1 MKTSFKRL
9 VAAWLCLLF
18 LLSGCAS
25 DEIPPKNNP
34 SILTPDVLNQ
44 RITFSQASTW
54 KDDPIPTDSSSAT
67 APSFTAPDN
76 LTFISGQDVELLL
89 TFQNAP
95 TQDFDLL
102 LRFGANEDGYR
113 HFGEIHSDL
122 NGNQLSLLMSLPED
136 VCKALIPAV
145 HEVSLNLSVAQG
157 SDYSDVE
164 TVTTYLDCSVWEEQE
179 S

>member
-1 MKTSFKRL
+1 MKTQFKRL
-9 VAAWLCLLF
+9 VAAWFCLLF

-25 DEIPPKNNP
+25 DEIPSINNP

-54 KDDPIPTDSSSAT
+54 KDDPIPTDPSSAM
-67 APSFTAPDN
+67 APSFTVPDN
-76 LTFISGQDVELLL
+76 LTLVSGQDVELLL

-102 LRFGANEDGYR
+102 LRFGADEDGYR

-122 NGNQLSLLMSLPED
+122 NENQLSLLMSVPED
-136 VCKALIPAV
+136 VCKALIPAI
-145 HEVSLNLSVAQG
+145 HEVSLNLRVTQG
-157 SDYSDVE
+157 NDYSDVE
-164 TVTTYLDCSVWEEQE
+164 TVAAYLDCSVWEE
-179 S
+179 

>member
-76 LTFISGQDVELLL
+76 LTLISGQDVELLL

>member
-1 MKTSFKRL
+1 MKTQFKRL
-9 VAAWLCLLF
+9 VAAWFCLLL

-25 DEIPPKNNP
+25 DEIPSKNNP

-54 KDDPIPTDSSSAT
+54 KEDPIPTDSSSET

-76 LTFISGQDVELLL
+76 LTLVSGQDVELLL

-122 NGNQLSLLMSLPED
+122 NGSQISLLMSVPED
-136 VCKALIPAV
+136 VCEALIPAI
-145 HEVSLNLSVAQG
+145 HEVSLNLRVAQG
-157 SDYSDVE
+157 SDYTDVE
-164 TVTTYLDCSVWEEQE
+164 TVTAYLDCSVWEEQGG
-179 S
+179 